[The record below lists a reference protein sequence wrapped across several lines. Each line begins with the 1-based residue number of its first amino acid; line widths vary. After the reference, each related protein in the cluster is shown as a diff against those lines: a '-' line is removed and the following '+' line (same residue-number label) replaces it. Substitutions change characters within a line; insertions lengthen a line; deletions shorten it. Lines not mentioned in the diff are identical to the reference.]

1 MAMQYNGKYS
11 VETTSLYC
19 ININPKGKII
29 MKSIIKS
36 VFREVGEFF
45 SAVALAS
52 YAAHQARNG
61 QTQQAQ
67 SHYKN

>member
-1 MAMQYNGKYS
+1 
-11 VETTSLYC
+11 
-19 ININPKGKII
+19 

-36 VFREVGEFF
+36 VLHAINEFF

-61 QTQQAQ
+61 QNKQAQ
-67 SHYKN
+67 KHYID